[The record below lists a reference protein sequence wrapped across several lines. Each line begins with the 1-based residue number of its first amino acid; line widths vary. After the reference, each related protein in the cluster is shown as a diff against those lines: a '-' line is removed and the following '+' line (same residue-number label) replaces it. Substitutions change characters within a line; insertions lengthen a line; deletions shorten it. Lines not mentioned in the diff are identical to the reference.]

1 MNPGQMVKLFIKINI
16 LLFYILCFYFLL
28 FFHWFID
35 FMLAGKTLIDYTSL
49 FSTYDFETNGN
60 IIFSYFKMSK
70 KLLFKM
76 NKINKIPL
84 K

>member
-1 MNPGQMVKLFIKINI
+1 MLFMNESCL
-16 LLFYILCFYFLL
+16 
-28 FFHWFID
+28 
-35 FMLAGKTLIDYTSL
+35 LAGKTLIDYTSL